1 MSKAAF
7 AVLILV
13 LAGTAVVSTQR
24 TPAAFS
30 GPFTA
35 PVYGY
40 EIVRTYPHD
49 TSALT
54 QGLVYVDGYLYETT
68 GERERSSLRKAELE
82 TGKVVQRINIDP
94 TQQAEGLA
102 EYQGHWY
109 QLTLREGFGRIFD
122 RDTFEERGR
131 FTYGF
136 TAETGGSPTA
146 AWAIAF
152 DGPRMII
159 VGPTST
165 MRFFDPETMEQTG
178 SVVVK
183 DGPNEINRLD
193 ELEMINGELW
203 CNIYQTSRIA
213 VINPKTGVVTKWIDL
228 AGIAGPD
235 GKGLMPVQPQATR
248 DWVLNGIAYDAEG
261 DRIFVTGKNWP
272 SIFEIRLK
280 PPS

>member
-1 MSKAAF
+1 MKRLVF
-7 AVLILV
+7 AVLLPAIV
-13 LAGTAVVSTQR
+13 AAGASAQR
-24 TPAAFS
+24 GVAPAFA

-54 QGLVYVDGYLYETT
+54 QGLVYRDGFLYETT
-68 GERERSSLRKAELE
+68 GERERSTLRKVELA
-82 TGKVVQRINIDP
+82 TGKVVQRIAVDP
-94 TQQAEGLA
+94 AQQAEGLA
-102 EYQGHWY
+102 EYNGRWF
-109 QLTLREGFGRIFD
+109 QLTLRGGYGHIYD
-122 RDTFEERGR
+122 RDTLRERGR
-131 FTYGF
+131 FQYGVP
-136 TAETGGSPTA
+136 ADTGGSATA

-165 MRFFDPETMEQTG
+165 MRFFDPKRMKEIG

-183 DGPNEINRLD
+183 DGANEINRLD
-193 ELEMINGELW
+193 ELEMIDGQLW

-213 VINPKTGVVTKWIDL
+213 VIDPHTGVVRRWIDL

-235 GKGLMPVQPQATR
+235 GKSMMPVQSEATP
-248 DWVLNGIAYDAEG
+248 DWVLNGIAYDSAN
-261 DRIFVTGKNWP
+261 RRLFVTGKNWP
-272 SIFEIRLK
+272 SIFEIKVKR
-280 PPS
+280 